1 MRVKHFKIFYMFLL
15 VLFAIDFLP
24 SESVCFFY
32 KVSLKHVPLYT
43 LCPTVEVQHAP
54 RSRSNMPHGR
64 GPTCQMVGQIGFHL
78 VYMNFAELAYDNVN
92 FCYT

>member
-1 MRVKHFKIFYMFLL
+1 MFLL

-43 LCPTVEVQHAP
+43 LCPMVEVQHAP
-54 RSRSNMPHGR
+54 RSRSNMPDGWSNW
-64 GPTCQMVGQIGFHL
+64 FSSSL
-78 VYMNFAELAYDNVN
+78 YEL
-92 FCYT
+92 CWTSLW